1 MNRALI
7 LITVFLSAIAH
18 GEEVMWQD
26 KPVHKIDIDCDGV
39 EDSVYMGRVKN
50 DFVIRIHASSAK
62 TESKLQFGLAQ
73 PSRQD
78 AICGKEPKFATYSSD
93 AEAQRMLFDEVFE
106 GYKSGQQCFDLNI
119 SGGECDSITV
129 FYNHKT
135 QELNWWR
142 L

>member
-1 MNRALI
+1 MNRVLFLFLA
-7 LITVFLSAIAH
+7 FLSVLAH
-18 GEEVMWQD
+18 GEEVKWQEG
-26 KPVHKIDIDCDGV
+26 PVHKVDIDCDGI
-39 EDSVYMGRVKN
+39 EDSVYIGHVAN
-50 DFVIRIHASSAK
+50 DFIVKILASSSK
-62 TESKLQFGLAQ
+62 QESKLQFGLAQ

-78 AICGKEPKFATYSSD
+78 AICGKAPKFTTYGSD
-93 AEAQRMLFDEVFE
+93 AKAQKMLFDKVFE
-106 GYKSGQQCFDLNI
+106 GYKSGEQCFDLNI

>member
-1 MNRALI
+1 MNRILLIVLALI
-7 LITVFLSAIAH
+7 SVASY
-18 GEEVMWQD
+18 GDEVSWQSE
-26 KPVHKIDIDCDGV
+26 PAHKIDIDCDGV
-39 EDSVYMGRVKN
+39 GDSVFLGHIKN
-50 DFVIRIHASSAK
+50 DFIVKILASSSK
-62 TESKLQFGLAQ
+62 TDSQLQFGLAQ

-78 AICGKEPKFATYSSD
+78 AICGEAPNFTTYNSD
-93 AEAQRMLFDEVFE
+93 AKAQEMMFDEVFE
-106 GYKSGQQCFDLNI
+106 GYKSGSQCFDLNI

>member
-1 MNRALI
+1 MIRASFLI
-7 LITVFLSAIAH
+7 LACLSTLAF
-18 GEEVMWQD
+18 GEEVQWQEN
-26 KPVHKIDIDCDGV
+26 PVHKIDIDCDGI
-39 EDSVYMGRVKN
+39 EDSVHLGHVEN
-50 DFVIRIHASSAK
+50 DFIVKISSSSSK
-62 TESKLQFGLAQ
+62 KDSKLQFGLAQ

-78 AICGKEPKFATYSSD
+78 AICGTEPKFTTYGSD
-93 AEAQRMLFDEVFE
+93 EEAQRMLFDEVFE
-106 GYKSGQQCFDLNI
+106 GYKSGAQCFDLNI